1 MLTVKR
7 NVLCVALASAI
18 AAYAGHAG
26 AQETRVLTPQE
37 QAEADAKAAEEAR
50 ARNAAQ
56 VAENEA
62 RTLDAVEVTGIR
74 AAIEASIDTKRDNTS
89 IVEAISAEDI
99 GKLPDTSIADAL
111 ARLPG
116 LTAQRFGNRPQ
127 EINIRGFAGDFSTA
141 LLNGREQ
148 VSPGNNRGVEFDQFP
163 SELIN
168 QVVVYKTPD
177 ASLVGQGLSGT
188 VDLRT
193 VSPLDYGE
201 KVFAASIRADQN
213 ELSGQKADGK
223 RFSFSYIDQFN
234 DDTVGLALGY
244 ARLESPTQAN
254 QFGSWGY
261 DGGVIQGADIWD
273 IEGELERTGIMGVF
287 EYRPNEDFHTR
298 VDFFHSE
305 FDREE
310 NKSGFQFSLQSWTG
324 AALNGRTDDS
334 EGTAIGATVD
344 DVSFAV
350 TRGDFNAAYDDMVSV
365 GWNTEWRFA
374 DQWTATLDL
383 SHSSIHRAER
393 ILETYA
399 RLAPGTVMDGV
410 TATYN
415 SDGYY
420 EFDFPINLTDPNN
433 FRMMDPGGW
442 GGAVPQA
449 GYLKDFIVEDQLNAL
464 RLDLERSFDDSAFSS
479 LEFGVNL
486 ADREKSRSSN
496 EFTLCTTPT
505 CTGNPEV
512 AVPTEF
518 VTGSYSFAG
527 IEFMGLDALGLLNNF
542 YYLQGKQHPD
552 IYNKN
557 WEINETV
564 STLFAQLNIDTDW
577 GSVPVRGNVGLQVVR
592 AEQDST
598 GVALYNGTPLTEPET
613 RGITTTDV
621 LPSLNLSFQ
630 FPHDQFLRVGAA
642 RQMARPRMDDLRSN
656 TNFSYDNTTQ
666 RFSGGGGNPELEPWI
681 ADALDVAYE
690 KYFGGNRGYVS
701 LAYFYKDLRTYI
713 YNDVNTNFDFSDI
726 GIPAALL
733 PVPAPPTYIGTFS
746 QPLNGE
752 GGTIY
757 GWEFALSLPLDVLWE
772 PLEGFGIQA
781 NYSDTSSDVE
791 ADGPGSSTP
800 LPGLSE
806 EVWNVTAYYERY
818 GFSARVSQRHR
829 SEFLGEIQ
837 GFGGDRVRQ
846 NFGGETV
853 TDVQLG
859 YQFQSGPL
867 EDLSLFFQI
876 NNLENEPFISRQA
889 GFTARP
895 SSFQEFGRTTLF
907 GISYK
912 W

>member
-1 MLTVKR
+1 MLKAKR
-7 NVLCVALASAI
+7 NVLSLALATAIFANAGLAI
-18 AAYAGHAG
+18 A
-26 AQETRVLTPQE
+26 QEAPPPDTE
-37 QAEADAKAAEEAR
+37 EEDEDAEG
-50 ARNAAQ
+50 
-56 VAENEA
+56 EA
-62 RTLDAVEVTGIR
+62 RTLDTVEVTGIR

-99 GKLPDTSIADAL
+99 GKLPDSSIADSL

-127 EINIRGFAGDFSTA
+127 EINIRGFAGDFSTG

-188 VDLRT
+188 IDLRT

-201 KVFAASIRADQN
+201 QVFAANLRHDIN
-213 ELSGQKADGK
+213 ELDDQKQSGNRG
-223 RFSFSYIDQFN
+223 SFSYIDQFN
-234 DDTVGLALGY
+234 DGTVGLALGY
-244 ARLESPTQAN
+244 AVLKSPTQAN

-261 DGGVIQGADIWD
+261 DPDDGGPVTGAIAGADIWD
-273 IEGELERTGIMGVF
+273 IEGDLDRAGLMGVF
-287 EYRPNEDFHTR
+287 EYRPSEDFQTR

-305 FDREE
+305 FDRTE
-310 NKSGFQFSLQSWTG
+310 NKSGFQFSLQAWTG

-334 EGTAIGATVD
+334 DGTAVNANYD

-374 DQWTATLDL
+374 DAWKVTLDL
-383 SHSSIHRAER
+383 SYSDIHREER

-399 RLAPGTVMDGV
+399 RLAPGISMDGV
-410 TATYN
+410 TATY
-415 SDGYY
+415 SGDDYY
-420 EFDFPINLTDPNN
+420 EFDFPIDLTDPSN

-449 GYLKDFIVEDQLNAL
+449 GYLKDFIIEDQLNGL
-464 RLDLERSFDDSAFSS
+464 RLDLERSFDEGMFSS
-479 LEFGVNL
+479 VEFGVNFS
-486 ADREKSRSSN
+486 DREKSRSSS

-505 CTGNPEV
+505 CTGNAEV

-527 IEFMGLDALGLLNNF
+527 IEFMGLDALGLLENF
-542 YYLQGKQHPD
+542 YFLQGKNHAD

-557 WEINETV
+557 WDIDENVT
-564 STLFAQLNIDTDW
+564 TLFAQLNIDTDW
-577 GSVPVRGNVGLQVVR
+577 GNVPVRGNFGLQAAR
-592 AEQDST
+592 ADQEST
-598 GVALYNGTPLTEPET
+598 GLATYNGTPLGGESTNGLT
-613 RGITTTDV
+613 STDV

-630 FPHDQFLRVGAA
+630 FPHDQFLRVAAA
-642 RQMARPRMDDLRSN
+642 RQMARPRMDDLREN
-656 TNFSYDNTTQ
+656 QSYSFDSTQQ
-666 RFSGGGGNPELEPWI
+666 RFNGSRGNPELEPWI
-681 ADALDVAYE
+681 ANAFDMSYE

-701 LAYFYKDLRTYI
+701 LAFFYKDLETYI
-713 YNDVNTNFDFSDI
+713 YNYTDTAFDFSTL
-726 GIPAALL
+726 GIPDELL
-733 PVPAPPTYIGTFS
+733 PPAFPSYMGTLTA
-746 QPLNGE
+746 PVNGE
-752 GGTIY
+752 GGEIH
-757 GWEFALSLPLDVLWE
+757 GWEFALSLPFDVLWQ

-806 EVWNVTAYYERY
+806 EVWNATVYYERY

-859 YQFQSGPL
+859 YQFQSGYL
-867 EDLSLFFQI
+867 EDLSIFFQV
-876 NNLENEPFISRQA
+876 NNLENEPFVSRQA
-889 GFTARP
+889 GFDARP
-895 SSFQEFGRTTLF
+895 SSFQEFGRTTLL
-907 GISYK
+907 GISSK